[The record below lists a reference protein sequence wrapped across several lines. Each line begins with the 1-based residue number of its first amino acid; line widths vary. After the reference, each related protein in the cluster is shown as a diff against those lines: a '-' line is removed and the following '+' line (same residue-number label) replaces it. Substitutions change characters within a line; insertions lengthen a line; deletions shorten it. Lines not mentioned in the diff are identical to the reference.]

1 MATNGHMEEVGVLVI
16 GAGPTGLGAATRL
29 NQLGYDDWLLIDK
42 VGGRQSA
49 ATVAMTTR
57 Q

>member
-1 MATNGHMEEVGVLVI
+1 MEEVGVLVI

>member
-1 MATNGHMEEVGVLVI
+1 MATNGHVEEVGVLVI

-42 VGGRQSA
+42 VGGQSA
-49 ATVAMTTR
+49 ATVAMTMR
-57 Q
+57 R